1 MGGARKRFETEG
13 GLQRWDD
20 GQSTRPAR
28 LAGTAWMTL
37 LKLWGELMVCLP
49 CWRVGLASFWAL
61 LAFSVA
67 LLEPAS
73 QGVFRSQLSVQASQ
87 TPGQAQ
93 GPSGSGAE
101 MSLG

>member
-1 MGGARKRFETEG
+1 
-13 GLQRWDD
+13 
-20 GQSTRPAR
+20 
-28 LAGTAWMTL
+28 MTL

-73 QGVFRSQLSVQASQ
+73 QGVCRSQLAVQARLQ
-87 TPGQAQ
+87 ARHRVQAGPGRRC
-93 GPSGSGAE
+93 
-101 MSLG
+101 L